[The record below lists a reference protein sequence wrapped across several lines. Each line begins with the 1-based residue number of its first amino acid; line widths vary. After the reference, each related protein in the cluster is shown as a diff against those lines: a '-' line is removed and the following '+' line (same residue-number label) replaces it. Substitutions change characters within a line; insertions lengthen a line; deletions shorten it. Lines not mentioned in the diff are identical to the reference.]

1 MGEIITAGHYQNLY
15 PNPCKHTEEGVFGS
29 KFVTV
34 CITGNKDCEV
44 EMMAYQV
51 SNQCMALVNDKI
63 IVPTKDAPELA
74 YIVESSEANTSRTYS
89 SWRRTSTGMR
99 SRRSDDLCL

>member
-1 MGEIITAGHYQNLY
+1 MMAYQDLY

-63 IVPTKDAPELA
+63 IFPQRMPLSLPTLLSRARR
-74 YIVESSEANTSRTYS
+74 NTSRTYS

-99 SRRSDDLCL
+99 SRKSDDLCL